1 VAVWEGRLIR
11 VRLCI
16 LVVAVLLGGG
26 VERAGAAVPR
36 FSAPVQMH
44 VGANPAQIV
53 AADLNRDGRPDLVTA
68 DYASSTVSVLLGRG
82 DGSFKRRTVLR
93 TPKHPVGIVAA
104 DVDGDGRPD
113 LVSESDDGSGSIQV
127 FANRRRGRFK
137 PTHTYA
143 SGSRAYA
150 VAAAD
155 VNHDGR
161 LDVVTGHAD
170 RRDFAVLLGTGAG
183 RFGVAERYR
192 GPGVTGIALGDLN
205 GDGNLD
211 AVGASGSVVVRLGRG
226 DGTFGPSQPVGRRRG
241 PFNVAV
247 ADLNGDRILDV
258 AAANYDDSSVSLLL
272 GAGDGAFPT
281 DTRYPMGENPF
292 EDIGLDGVDPD
303 AALVADLDR
312 DGHVDLAAPTFSG
325 PVVRIGNG
333 DGTFG
338 KQRHVWHQ
346 TWFYLAA
353 GAVADFDR
361 DGWPDLAFNNACDDI
376 EGAVSCPARS
386 ASVLLNWTGRPT
398 PPCVVPRIVH
408 RTLRAA
414 RRMLRRA
421 GCRLGHVR
429 RSSTQ
434 QAKKPT
440 VLTQHPRPWAVL
452 RSHAR
457 VGVIVTR

>member
-1 VAVWEGRLIR
+1 MLA
-11 VRLCI
+11 
-16 LVVAVLLGGG
+16 GGL
-26 VERAGAAVPR
+26 ERAVAAVPR

-44 VGANPAQIV
+44 VGMNPAQLV
-53 AADLNRDGRPDLVTA
+53 VADLNRDGRPDLATA
-68 DYASSTVSVLLGRG
+68 DYGSSTVSVLLGRG
-82 DGSFKRRTVLR
+82 DGSFRRRTVLR
-93 TPKHPVGIVAA
+93 TPKHPAGIAAA

-113 LVSESDDGSGSIQV
+113 LVTASNDGSGSIRV

-137 PTHTYA
+137 PTRTYA

-155 VNHDGR
+155 VNHDGT
-161 LDVVTGHAD
+161 LDLVTGND
-170 RRDFAVLLGTGAG
+170 NRRDFAVLLGTGAG
-183 RFGVAERYR
+183 RFGVAQRYR

-211 AVGASGSVVVRLGRG
+211 AVGAASSVVVRLGRG
-226 DGTFGPSQPVGRRRG
+226 DGTFGPAQPVGRRRG
-241 PFNVAV
+241 PFDVTV
-247 ADLNGDRILDV
+247 ADLNGDGMLDT
-258 AAANYDDSSVSLLL
+258 AAANYDDGSVSVLL
-272 GAGDGAFPT
+272 GAGDGTFAT

-292 EDIGLDGVDPD
+292 EGGELEDLEIGVDPD

-338 KQRHVWHQ
+338 EQRYVWHQ
-346 TWFYLAA
+346 TPFYLAA

-361 DGWPDLAFNNACDDI
+361 DGWPDLAFSNAC
-376 EGAVSCPARS
+376 EGVEGFVRCPARS
-386 ASVLLNWTGRPT
+386 ASVLLNWTGRPA

-408 RTLRAA
+408 RPLRAA
-414 RRMLRRA
+414 RRILRRA

-429 RSSTQ
+429 RSSSR

-440 VLTQHPRPWAVL
+440 VLTQHPRPWTVL

-457 VGVIVTR
+457 VNVIVSR